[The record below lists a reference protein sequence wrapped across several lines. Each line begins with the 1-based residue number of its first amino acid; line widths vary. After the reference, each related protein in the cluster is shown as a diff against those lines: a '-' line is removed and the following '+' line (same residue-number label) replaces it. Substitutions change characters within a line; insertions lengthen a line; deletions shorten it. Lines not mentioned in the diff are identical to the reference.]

1 MAHARKGHVALGG
14 VTDEILLTTDGLDEM
29 GAVGRFPDEEMQD
42 GRAWGRH
49 AVAVPAPQ
57 HPSCNTL
64 THTGCLDRSFSEL
77 GEKREADEPAEMMM
91 WLETGVLGSHPP
103 NTFFSM
109 RSLASSYMD
118 DGRYAEATGLQV
130 MVLLYV
136 WIVFGHRH
144 RHTLIGSCRLA
155 STYSDLCRYVEA
167 AILCK
172 AHCCSRPKCSGLI
185 IPTPSPP

>member
-1 MAHARKGHVALGG
+1 
-14 VTDEILLTTDGLDEM
+14 
-29 GAVGRFPDEEMQD
+29 
-42 GRAWGRH
+42 
-49 AVAVPAPQ
+49 
-57 HPSCNTL
+57 
-64 THTGCLDRSFSEL
+64 
-77 GEKREADEPAEMMM
+77 M

-144 RHTLIGSCRLA
+144 S
-155 STYSDLCRYVEA
+155 
-167 AILCK
+167 
-172 AHCCSRPKCSGLI
+172 AHAHRQLSLGQHLL
-185 IPTPSPP
+185 

>member
-1 MAHARKGHVALGG
+1 MIWPQSCTSLPLTWWIRMAHARKGHVALGG

-77 GEKREADEPAEMMM
+77 GEKREADEPAEMMLQ
-91 WLETGVLGSHPP
+91 LETGELGSHYR
-103 NTFFSM
+103 NTQQHEESGQQLHGRWSVCRGDWAAGDGVAVRLDCV
-109 RSLASSYMD
+109 RSPTFGTHSS
-118 DGRYAEATGLQV
+118 AAVAWPAPTLTSVAT
-130 MVLLYV
+130 
-136 WIVFGHRH
+136 
-144 RHTLIGSCRLA
+144 
-155 STYSDLCRYVEA
+155 
-167 AILCK
+167 
-172 AHCCSRPKCSGLI
+172 
-185 IPTPSPP
+185 